1 MTPLC
6 VRIAAVM
13 MQTVAL
19 SPLVRPMKMSDIAQV
34 MEVEQQSFPSMW
46 PATAF
51 KRELEHNRLARYL
64 AAVERRAESPEG
76 GQTVAAA
83 TRSGFGR
90 FLGGLRQMLAGDG
103 VLPPPEERQELVV
116 GFMGIWLLVDEAHV
130 VTIAVRDS
138 HRRRGVGELLLI
150 AAIDMALRERQSV
163 VTLECRVSNAA
174 ALRLYEKYGFEQ
186 VDLHRRYYTDNQE
199 DGYILTTSGIEAP
212 SYRRRFQR
220 LRDEH
225 RERWGEY
232 EFTL

>member
-1 MTPLC
+1 
-6 VRIAAVM
+6 
-13 MQTVAL
+13 MQVG
-19 SPLVRPMKMSDIAQV
+19 DIAQV

-76 GQTVAAA
+76 GQAAPAAA
-83 TRSGFGR
+83 PASGLGR
-90 FLGGLRQMLAGDG
+90 FLGGLRQVLAGDG

-116 GFMGIWLLVDEAHV
+116 GFVGIWLLADEAHV

-150 AAIDMALRERQSV
+150 AAIETALRERRSV
-163 VTLECRVSNAA
+163 VSLECRVSNAV

-186 VDLHRRYYTDNQE
+186 VGLRRRYYSDNQE
-199 DGYILTTSGIEAP
+199 DACVLSARGIDTP

-232 EFTL
+232 ELSL